1 MSSYNVYR
9 VRYVIS
15 KQTHVYLSNLTRKT
29 KQEIT
34 NTTFIVQTKKGKTP
48 QLLDCML
55 YLYVTIVF
63 CL

>member
-34 NTTFIVQTKKGKTP
+34 NATFIVQKKKGKHHS
-48 QLLDCML
+48 C
-55 YLYVTIVF
+55 
-63 CL
+63 